1 MVKNGYEKLKS
12 EYDNKESVNPV
23 LNANIFSK
31 LTIWWMN
38 KIFVIGNKKPL
49 EEDDLFPLLE
59 EDKSSV
65 LTEKLQREWQKELD
79 KRHEGKRPRFWKA
92 LMRVCPWYEYMSI
105 VALVLTDM
113 ANRMS
118 LPVLLGF
125 LISYLMGIRQLD
137 VSFKYILP
145 TFICITSLGRNLAQH
160 HYQNRSALLGMRF
173 RAAATGLLYK
183 KVLRMSQ
190 SKLAKITSGHVI
202 NLVSND
208 IQRLDLATQ
217 NLFASLRSPFDL
229 VILGILLWVLIGWQA
244 VAGLAFA
251 LILIPYE
258 AEMTGWVAKLRMQAA
273 RVTDKRL
280 AVMNEIVSGIRAVK
294 MYAWEWPYRDAVRMV
309 RKYEISILRKIY
321 NILST
326 FASLQHTYDS
336 VICLIAFITL
346 IFTGIRLTPFNVF
359 TMVGLLSENRRSLV
373 YGLTDGMQL
382 IADCF
387 ASLER
392 IESFLLIEELNGNGK
407 DMNQS
412 KETSKNEAEG
422 DKKAKAETNVEPF
435 LKASNITCHWNG
447 THETA
452 VLNDVSI
459 EVKENKLLLV
469 TGPVGSGK
477 SSLLLAFL
485 DELPPTTGNITRNG
499 KIVYVPQ
506 TAWVYSGTLRDNIL
520 FNQEFDQEKYDR
532 TIEACD
538 LKKDIA
544 MLPDGDKTIL
554 GERGASLSGGQR
566 ARVNLARAVYSD
578 ADIYLLDDPLSA
590 VDAKVGKHIFENCI
604 NGLLRNKVR
613 VLVTHQLQYMKSA
626 DYIVILDKGNVV
638 KEGEYDNMKEAG
650 LDIESLEKEFHNGHE
665 KYHELEGGKMTVT
678 TEQENVKRKERR
690 ESDCS
695 EGMAGKGMAAS
706 QEDRMVGTISA
717 GLYWR
722 YFRSGL
728 HGVLL
733 LFLLLLFLIAQASI
747 ISPNLWLVHLTRMKW
762 VEQKHKL
769 NLIIYGSLVGGAL
782 ALSVFRCLLYYCT
795 TLRCSENL
803 HDQMVISMLQSPVFF
818 FDTNPSG
825 RILNRFSKDIGIVD
839 EFLPPT
845 SLLAIQYILQ
855 TLASVCVTCATNYW
869 AIIGVIPMVTGF
881 FAINRYYLKTSR
893 EIKRM
898 EAISQSPVL
907 AHLADTL
914 EGIIIIRTYHMED
927 QFNKAFDKVQD
938 RRSQIWFLVPHSAR
952 WMGIRLDF
960 VCTLFVAVSTFTGV
974 FTATDAGTLGLSLVY
989 AISTVGQLQFAM
1001 RQTADVENM
1010 MTAVERVITYTE
1022 LPKEP
1027 TYDIPNRPPDDW
1039 PQEGG
1044 LRFED
1049 LSLTY
1054 YEGGPQVLKN
1064 ISININP
1071 KEKIGVAGRT
1081 GAGKSSLVSALFR
1094 MPEPAGNIYID
1105 ELALSSLN
1113 AQSTRPVISVIT
1125 QNPTLFSGPLRINLD
1140 PFSRFSDADV
1150 WSVLEQVQMKSKIK
1164 ELPGELYFELS
1175 ESGNNFG
1182 VGERQLLCLA
1192 RSLLNKNK
1200 IIVMDEATANVDFST
1215 DRRIQETIRSKFQDC
1230 TVITIAHRLNTII
1243 DYDKVL
1249 VMDKGTVVEFDKPSV
1264 LLQDQDGVLSELFRN
1279 QQVALS

>member
-1 MVKNGYEKLKS
+1 MVKNEYEKLPPEDEAK
-12 EYDNKESVNPV
+12 NVNPV
-23 LNANIFSK
+23 INANIFSR

-38 KIFVIGNKKPL
+38 KIFVTGNKRPL

-59 EDKSSV
+59 EDKSEV
-65 LTEKLQREWQKELD
+65 LTEKLQTEWEKELN

-92 LMRVCPWYEYMSI
+92 LMRVCPWYEYFSI
-105 VALVLTDM
+105 IGLVMTDM
-113 ANRMS
+113 ANRMT

-145 TFICITSLGRNLAQH
+145 TLICMTSLGRNIAQH

-190 SKLAKITSGHVI
+190 SKLAKLTSGHVI

-244 VAGLAFA
+244 VTGLAFA

-258 AEMTGWVAKLRMQAA
+258 AEMTGWVAKLRMKAA

-294 MYAWEWPYRDAVRMV
+294 MYAWEWPYRDVVRMI
-309 RKYEISILRKIY
+309 RRSELSFLRKIY

-392 IESFLLIEELNGNGK
+392 IESFLLIEELNGKELTQQDDTAGNENG
-407 DMNQS
+407 DD
-412 KETSKNEAEG
+412 KEKE
-422 DKKAKAETNVEPF
+422 KKVIDERPF

-447 THETA
+447 KDEA
-452 VLNDVSI
+452 SVLSNVSL
-459 EVKENKLLLV
+459 EVAEGKLLLV
-469 TGPVGSGK
+469 TGPVGCGK
-477 SSLLLAFL
+477 SSLLLAL
-485 DELPPTTGNITRNG
+485 LEELPPSTGKVMRNG
-499 KIVYVPQ
+499 RIVYVPQ
-506 TAWVYSGTLRDNIL
+506 TAWAYSGTLRENIL
-520 FNQEFDQEKYDR
+520 FNQAFDQEKYDR

-544 MLPDGDKTIL
+544 MLPEGDKTLL

-604 NGLLRNKVR
+604 NGLLSNKVR

-626 DYIVILDKGNVV
+626 DYIVILDKGSVV
-638 KEGEYDNMKEAG
+638 KEGEYEHMKESG
-650 LDIESLEKEFHNGHE
+650 MDIDSLEKEFHLGQE
-665 KYHELEGGKMTVT
+665 KYHEIEGGKMTVT
-678 TEQENVKRKERR
+678 TDQENVKRRERR

-695 EGMAGKGMAAS
+695 RSSVGKGMTAS
-706 QEDRMVGTISA
+706 QEDRIVGTISSR
-717 GLYWR
+717 LYWD

-733 LFLLLLFLIAQASI
+733 LCLLLLFFIAQASI
-747 ISPNLWLVHLTRMKW
+747 ISPNLWLVHLTRLKW
-762 VEQKHKL
+762 VDQKHKL

-782 ALSVFRCLLYYCT
+782 FLAVLRGLLYYYT

-803 HDQMVISMLQSPVFF
+803 HDKMVLSMLQSPVHF

-845 SLLAIQYILQ
+845 SLLSIQYILQ
-855 TLASVCVTCATNYW
+855 TLASVCVTCSTNYW
-869 AIIGVIPMVTGF
+869 AIIGVIPMITGF

-927 QFNKAFDKVQD
+927 KFMEAFNEVQD

-960 VCTLFVAVSTFTGV
+960 VCTLFVAVATFTGV
-974 FTATDAGTLGLSLVY
+974 FTTTDAGTLGLSLVY

-1027 TYDIPNRPPDDW
+1027 TYDIDKKPPPDW
-1039 PQEGG
+1039 PQDGG

-1049 LSLTY
+1049 LSLKY

-1064 ISININP
+1064 ISINI
-1071 KEKIGVAGRT
+1071 KAREKVGVAGRT

-1094 MPEPAGNIYID
+1094 MPEPTGNIYVD
-1105 ELALSSLN
+1105 GLALSEYN
-1113 AQSTRPVISVIT
+1113 VQSTRPVISVIT

-1140 PFSRFSDADV
+1140 PFSRFTDADV
-1150 WSVLEQVQMKSKIK
+1150 WGVLEQVQMKSKIQ

-1264 LLQDQDGVLSELFRN
+1264 LLQDSDGVLTELFRN

>member
-1 MVKNGYEKLKS
+1 MVKNEYEKLHS
-12 EYDNKESVNPV
+12 EEDARNVNPV
-23 LNANIFSK
+23 INANIFSR

-38 KIFVIGNKKPL
+38 KIFVTGNKRPL
-49 EEDDLFPLLE
+49 EEEDLFPLLE
-59 EDKSSV
+59 EDKSEV
-65 LTEKLQREWQKELD
+65 LTEKLQAEWEKELN
-79 KRHEGKRPRFWKA
+79 KRHHGKRPRFWKA
-92 LMRVCPWYEYMSI
+92 LMRVCPWYEYFSI
-105 VALVLTDM
+105 IGLVMTDM
-113 ANRMS
+113 ANRMT

-229 VILGILLWVLIGWQA
+229 VILGILLWILIGWQA
-244 VAGLAFA
+244 VTGLAFA

-294 MYAWEWPYRDAVRMV
+294 MYAWEWPYRDVVRMI
-309 RKYEISILRKIY
+309 RRSELSFLRKIY

-392 IESFLLIEELNGNGK
+392 IESFLLIEELNGKELNHQEEATGGENGDEK
-407 DMNQS
+407 DKDQ
-412 KETSKNEAEG
+412 NEIDG
-422 DKKAKAETNVEPF
+422 KPF

-447 THETA
+447 KNEA
-452 VLNDVSI
+452 PVLSDVSLD
-459 EVKENKLLLV
+459 VANGKLLLV
-469 TGPVGSGK
+469 TGPVGCGK
-477 SSLLLAFL
+477 SSLLLAL
-485 DELPPTTGNITRNG
+485 LEELPPSTGKVTRNG

-506 TAWVYSGTLRDNIL
+506 TAWAYSGTLRENIL
-520 FNQEFDQEKYDR
+520 FNQAFDEEKYDR

-544 MLPDGDKTIL
+544 MLPEGDKTLL

-604 NGLLRNKVR
+604 NGLLSNKVR

-626 DYIVILDKGNVV
+626 DYIVILDKGSVV
-638 KEGEYDNMKEAG
+638 KQGEYQQMKESG
-650 LDIESLEKEFHNGHE
+650 MDIDSLEKEFHLGQE
-665 KYHELEGGKMTVT
+665 KYHEIEGGKMTVT
-678 TEQENVKRKERR
+678 TDQENAKRRERR

-695 EGMAGKGMAAS
+695 RLSAGKGMTTC
-706 QEDRMVGTISA
+706 QEDRIVGTISSR
-717 GLYWR
+717 LYWD

-733 LFLLLLFLIAQASI
+733 LFLLLLFFIAQASI
-747 ISPNLWLVHLTRMKW
+747 ISPNLWLVHLTRLKW
-762 VEQKHKL
+762 VDQKHKL

-782 ALSVFRCLLYYCT
+782 FLAVLRGLLYYCT

-803 HDQMVISMLQSPVFF
+803 HDKMVLSILQSPVYF

-845 SLLAIQYILQ
+845 SLLSVQYILQ
-855 TLASVCVTCATNYW
+855 TLASVCVTCSTNYW

-927 QFNKAFDKVQD
+927 KFMEAFNEVQD

-960 VCTLFVAVSTFTGV
+960 VCTLFVAVATFTGV
-974 FTATDAGTLGLSLVY
+974 FTTTDAGTLGLSLVY

-1027 TYDIPNRPPDDW
+1027 TYDISKKPPPDW
-1039 PQEGG
+1039 PQDGG

-1064 ISININP
+1064 ISININAR
-1071 KEKIGVAGRT
+1071 EKVGVAGRT

-1105 ELALSSLN
+1105 GLALSEFN
-1113 AQSTRPVISVIT
+1113 VQSTRPVISVIT

-1140 PFSRFSDADV
+1140 PFSRFTDAEV
-1150 WSVLEQVQMKSKIK
+1150 WSVLEQVQMKSKIQ

-1264 LLQDQDGVLSELFRN
+1264 LLQDNDGVLTELFRN